1 MKKKNK
7 IIFIIIS
14 VIMLLL
20 IVAVGPMDLFTH
32 GYYSEEIDV
41 SQIAEDDFSGEID
54 LSEQDY
60 SMQFSPQKAHM
71 AGIELYLK
79 NQPAGNTGSIVIEVS
94 DSDGKKVDKITVDL
108 NKVTEAS
115 WYKVY
120 TTASLKEGQVYTL
133 NISAIN
139 CDTVPHLQLVNQDYL
154 SDEITQGNALVTFAY
169 AQSTFTFQN
178 KIIMLLFV
186 ISLWVFLFYKLLEQK
201 NRNVFKSISFIVF
214 VTAILS
220 WNYMYNSMDNQN
232 GSFGYFQSDS
242 EALVTN
248 VIYAEQD
255 GEYFRQDNERGFGLG
270 WYVTLS
276 NYMTDDNWLNGFSR
290 TENSLLLN
298 TNDYT
303 KEVAVVGNQVQFK
316 NGEIQQITAV
326 SDDGSH
332 IYVGLS
338 GDKTSSAKNG
348 SLDDAVFLDSN
359 GNLLHK
365 GLETAY
371 WSQYGLQGKVFRH
384 FARVMDE
391 DDMLANLHLI
401 CSLLTALTF
410 AAIVWLISRKYNNI
424 FAGCFLVTFWL
435 SPWIINFA
443 RNLYWVEFT
452 WFIPM
457 AIGLFC
463 AWKIS
468 DKKCRI
474 ASYIMTFIAITGK
487 CLCGY
492 EYITVVMMGLIAF
505 LLVDFV
511 KALVEKNH
519 EKSILVFRTIFIIG
533 VIALCGFM
541 AAICIHAPLKG
552 DGNLIEGIKNIF
564 EQDVLRRTAG
574 ADLNDFDPVY
584 WDSFNASVWQTYCTY
599 FHFSTEII
607 TGITGNLFPLLC
619 IIPLCIFGFE
629 YKNKRLNTELVAM
642 YCVFFLTSISWFVLA
657 KSHSYV
663 HTHMNYVLWY
673 FGFVQICFY
682 IIVNKIVSAIR
693 LRGKLIKEQENE

>member
-1 MKKKNK
+1 MQRKNK
-7 IIFIIIS
+7 IRIIVVS
-14 VIMLLL
+14 VILL
-20 IVAVGPMDLFTH
+20 ILVLAIGPMDLFTH
-32 GYYSEEIDV
+32 GYYSKEIDV
-41 SQIAEDDFSGEID
+41 SQIAEEDFIGEID

-60 SMQFSPQKAHM
+60 SMLFSPQKAHM
-71 AGIELYLK
+71 AGIEIYLK
-79 NQPAGNTGSIVIEVS
+79 NQPTGNTGSIVIELFNS
-94 DSDGKKVDKITVDL
+94 SGKKIDTITVDL
-108 NKVTEAS
+108 NKVMEAC

-120 TTASLKEGQVYTL
+120 TSAPLKKGQIYTI
-133 NISAIN
+133 NISAVN
-139 CDTVPHLQLVNQDYL
+139 CDTFPHLQMVNQNYL
-154 SDEITQGNALVTFAY
+154 SDEIIQGNALISFAY
-169 AQSTFTFQN
+169 AHSTFTFQN

-186 ISLWVFLFYKLLEQK
+186 ISLLMFLLYKFLEK
-201 NRNVFKSISFIVF
+201 NRIIFKSISFIVL

-232 GSFGYFQSDS
+232 SSFGDFQSNS
-242 EALVTN
+242 EALVSN

-255 GEYFRQDNERGFGLG
+255 GEYFRQDNEKGFGLG
-270 WYVTLS
+270 NYVTLS
-276 NYMTDDNWLNGFSR
+276 NYTTDDNWLNGFSR
-290 TENSLLLN
+290 TENVLLLN

-303 KEVAVVGNQVQFK
+303 REVAVVGNQVQFK
-316 NGEIQQITAV
+316 NGDIQQIIAV
-326 SDDGSH
+326 SDDGSN
-332 IYVGLS
+332 IYVELS
-338 GDKTSSAKNG
+338 GNKTSSAKNG

-359 GNLLHK
+359 GNMLHK

-371 WSQYGLQGKVFRH
+371 KSQYGLQGKVFRR
-384 FARVMDE
+384 FARVMSE
-391 DDMLANLHLI
+391 DNMLANLHLI
-401 CSLLTALTF
+401 CSLLTALVF
-410 AAIVWLISRKYNNI
+410 AIIVWLISKKYNDI

-435 SPWIINFA
+435 SPWIVNFA

-452 WFIPM
+452 WFVPM

-463 AWKIS
+463 TWKIS
-468 DKKCRI
+468 EKKCRI

-511 KALVEKNH
+511 KTIAKKDR
-519 EKSILVFRTIFIIG
+519 EKSILVFRTIVIIG
-533 VIALCGFM
+533 IIALCGFM

-552 DGNLIEGIKNIF
+552 GGNLIEGIKNIF

-619 IIPLCIFGFE
+619 IIPLCIFGVE
-629 YKNKRLNTELVAM
+629 VKNKRLDIELLAM
-642 YCVFFLTSISWFVLA
+642 YCVFFLTAISWFVLA
-657 KSHSYV
+657 KSHSYI

-673 FGFVQICFY
+673 FGFVQVCFY
-682 IIVNKIVSAIR
+682 IIVKKIVSDLQ
-693 LRGKLIKEQENE
+693 LRKGLIKEQENE

>member
-1 MKKKNK
+1 MKKKNRN
-7 IIFIIIS
+7 IFIIIS
-14 VIMLLL
+14 MIMLFLV
-20 IVAVGPMDLFTH
+20 VAVGPLDLFTH

-41 SQIAEDDFSGEID
+41 SQIAEEDFLGEID

-60 SMQFSPQKAHM
+60 FMQFSPQKSHM
-71 AGIELYLK
+71 AGIELYLN
-79 NQPAGNTGSIVIEVS
+79 NQPAGNTGSMVIEVS
-94 DSDGKKVDKITVDL
+94 NSAGKKVDKITVDL
-108 NKVTEAS
+108 NRVTEAS

-120 TTASLKEGQVYTL
+120 TSASLKQGQIYTL
-133 NISAIN
+133 SISVMN

-154 SDEITQGNALVTFAY
+154 SDEIIQGNALVSFAY

-186 ISLWVFLFYKLLEQK
+186 ISLWVFMLYKLLDQK

-232 GSFGYFQSDS
+232 TSFGDFQSDS
-242 EALVTN
+242 ESLVTD
-248 VIYAEQD
+248 VIYAEED
-255 GEYFRQDNERGFGLG
+255 GEYFRQDNEKGFGLG
-270 WYVTLS
+270 GYITLS
-276 NYMTDDNWLNGFSR
+276 NYTTDDDWLNGFSR
-290 TENSLLLN
+290 TENALLLN

-303 KEVAVVGNQVQFK
+303 KEVAIVGNQVQFK
-316 NGEIQQITAV
+316 NGDIQQITSV
-326 SDDGSH
+326 SDDGSY
-332 IYVGLS
+332 IYIGLS

-359 GNLLHK
+359 GNQLHK
-365 GLETAY
+365 GLEAAY
-371 WSQYGLQGKVFRH
+371 KSQYGLQGKVFRR
-384 FARVMDE
+384 FARNMNE
-391 DDMLANLHLI
+391 DDMLSNLHLI
-401 CSLLTALTF
+401 CSLLTALIF
-410 AAIVWLISRKYNNI
+410 AVIVWLISRKYNNI
-424 FAGCFLVTFWL
+424 LAGCFFATFWL

-474 ASYIMTFIAITGK
+474 VSYIMTFIAITGK

-505 LLVDFV
+505 LFVDFV
-511 KALVEKNH
+511 KAFDEKKCQ
-519 EKSILVFRTIFIIG
+519 KSILVFRTIIIIG

-541 AAICIHAPLKG
+541 VAICIHAPLRG
-552 DGNLIEGIKNIF
+552 DGNLIEGIKNIIK
-564 EQDVLRRTAG
+564 QDVLRRTAG
-574 ADLNDFDPVY
+574 ADLNDFQLVY
-584 WDSFNASVWQTYCTY
+584 WDSFNASVWQTFCTY

-619 IIPLCIFGFE
+619 IIPLCIFGYE
-629 YKNKRLNTELVAM
+629 VKNKRLNTELLTM

-657 KSHSYV
+657 KSHSYI

-673 FGFVQICFY
+673 FGFVQVCFY
-682 IIVNKIVSAIR
+682 IIINKIVSVMR
-693 LRGKLIKEQENE
+693 LRGKAIEDQENE